1 MRILDGG
8 GALGHL
14 EEEARVPSLN
24 HTFSVV
30 GHSASGTVL
39 CLVQYQQCHSREL
52 EEADEDLLQGPEPRK
67 GINTYL

>member
-30 GHSASGTVL
+30 GNSVSGTVL
-39 CLVQYQQCHSREL
+39 CPVQYQHCHTWEL
-52 EEADEDLLQGPEPRK
+52 EEADEDLSAGP
-67 GINTYL
+67 